1 MIDYSALAT
10 IAPAAATVFTTIGA
24 VVLAWIARLRRK
36 DELDARL
43 AAKNDPAVLEAIVKS
58 TPPDSSA
65 KSVLPLLLLACGAG
79 LTVQS
84 GINAN
89 RYAEQY
95 ATADLKKKC
104 PGGCPPE
111 STCNPKTGACEA
123 QAIKPGKP
131 VKPNRIDAETRIVHY
146 RHDARVMV
154 RTYWEPFDCKLNDC
168 QNDDEDDSL

>member
-104 PGGCPPE
+104 PGG
-111 STCNPKTGACEA
+111 
-123 QAIKPGKP
+123 
-131 VKPNRIDAETRIVHY
+131 
-146 RHDARVMV
+146 
-154 RTYWEPFDCKLNDC
+154 
-168 QNDDEDDSL
+168 